1 MSDKKPV
8 KVFKAGGVKAA
19 IWENTIKRDG
29 KQIIV
34 NSVQIDRTYMQGD
47 EYKQTNSFNT
57 QDLPKL
63 DLVTRLAFE
72 FLTMRDQ
79 ESDKDKIDNKAE

>member
-19 IWENTIKRDG
+19 IWENTIKHDG
-29 KQIIV
+29 AQVIA
-34 NSVQIDRTYMQGD
+34 NSVQIDRTYKQGD
-47 EYKQTNSFNT
+47 EYKHATSYNI

-63 DLVTRLAFE
+63 ELVARLAFE
-72 FLTMRDQ
+72 HLTLKDQ
-79 ESDKDKIDNKAE
+79 ENGKDDKAE